1 MLFIVI
7 MILPTLV
14 VSCTQK
20 TAQDIH
26 VEEGNL
32 TWNKD
37 VLFKLDSYGK
47 NTRFQ
52 AEEHDSKLAVNIVPE
67 STNDTVI
74 TLSPFVGD
82 SIYLPIG
89 EGKLFS
95 LKDSLWISHLSG
107 DKYSAISAL
116 SMPFMSIVKNNKAY
130 TMVFENPCRTSIH
143 FYGDSILRMDIKL
156 EFVNLDS
163 KRGNNI
169 SVFVTDNNPVSIAS
183 VYKEHVQGKRKINT
197 LVEQSVTNPNIR
209 KLFGAPHF
217 YLWDKS
223 ERAGQIIE
231 EMYSGGITK
240 AWIGFDNWEETS
252 ESRKL
257 VELMNKKGYLIGTYD
272 SYHSIHKPGN
282 EEWSTASFCD
292 STLYYNCTIKD
303 KEGKHTA
310 GFKGVGRYL
319 NPLYSMGEVR
329 NRTHNILKTGIPFN
343 SWFIDC
349 DATGDVHDDYTP
361 GHESSKQQNL
371 EARIN
376 RMTYIR
382 DSLNMVIGSEDGNDF
397 SCSVIAFAHGVEL
410 PVFTWCDQDMN
421 KNRESMFFVGT
432 YYTPIEGEVP
442 SRFAKQVPIKNRFY
456 DLFLNPVYTVPLFKL
471 VYNDVMVTANHWE
484 WSSLKIKGAAEER
497 MLHEISFNAAP
508 LYHLSMN
515 EWKRNG
521 KAIIEHTKVWSRIH
535 ATAIQ
540 CPMTDFRIL
549 TLDRKVQQTAFGEKV
564 RITTNYGKRDFTYKG
579 NRIPPMSAW
588 IELYGEGFIYT
599 PKYLK

>member
-1 MLFIVI
+1 
-7 MILPTLV
+7 MILPAIV

-20 TAQDIH
+20 TSQNIH
-26 VEEGNL
+26 VEEGKL
-32 TWNKD
+32 TWNKE
-37 VLFKLDSYGK
+37 VVFRLDSDGK
-47 NTRFQ
+47 DIRFRAQ
-52 AEEHDSKLAVNIVPE
+52 ELDGKLTVSIVPK
-67 STNDTVI
+67 TANDTTI
-74 TLSPFVGD
+74 TLFPLVGD

-95 LKDSLWISHLSG
+95 VKDSLWISHLSG
-107 DKYSAISAL
+107 DKYPAISTL
-116 SMPFMSIVKNNKAY
+116 SMPFISIVKNNKAY
-130 TMVFENPCRTSIH
+130 TMVFENPCRTSVH
-143 FYGDSILRMDIKL
+143 FYGDSLLKLGIKQ
-156 EFVNLDS
+156 EFVRFDS
-163 KRGNNI
+163 VRENRL
-169 SVFVTDNNPVSIAS
+169 SVYVTDNNPVSVAS
-183 VYKEHVQGKRKINT
+183 AYKGYVNEKRRINT
-197 LVEQSVTNPNIR
+197 LVEQSVNNPNIR

-240 AWIGFDNWEETS
+240 AWIGFDNWEETP
-252 ESRKL
+252 ESRTL
-257 VELMNKKGYLIGTYD
+257 VEQMNRKGYLVGTYD
-272 SYHSIHKPGN
+272 SYHSIHKPGS

-303 KEGKHTA
+303 REGKYTA

-319 NPLYSMGEVR
+319 NPLYSMKEVKY
-329 NRTHNILKTGIPFN
+329 RTHNILKTGVPFN

-421 KNRESMFFVGT
+421 KNRESKYFVGT
-432 YYTPIEGEVP
+432 YYTPIKEEVP
-442 SRFAKQVPIKNRFY
+442 SRFAKQVPIKVRLY
-456 DLFLNPVYTVPLFKL
+456 DLFLNPTYNVPLFKL

-484 WSSLKIKGAAEER
+484 WPSLKITGAAQER
-497 MLHEISFNAAP
+497 MLHEVSYNAAP
-508 LYHLSMN
+508 LYHLSLS

-521 KAIIEHTKVWSRIH
+521 KAIIEHTKVWSRVH

-540 CPMTDFRIL
+540 YPMTDFRVL
-549 TLDRKVQQTAFGEKV
+549 TPDRKVQQTAFGDKV

-588 IELYGEGFIYT
+588 IELNGEGFIYT
-599 PKYLK
+599 PEYPK